1 MINKVLSTIK
11 KYNMLSTG
19 DGVVIGI
26 SGGADSVSLACVL
39 CELRPRY
46 VLRLYAVHLNHCIRG
61 NEADGDEEFVRRL
74 CECLGIELFTFRRDI
89 PSIADKC
96 GLTLEE
102 AGRKVR
108 YELFDKVLKDTASQ
122 KIAVAHNMNDN
133 AETLLMRL
141 CRGTGI
147 KGLGGISPVRDNII
161 RPLIEVKRS
170 EIEAYC
176 NKMQLSYRTDST
188 NLVEDYT
195 RNKIRLTL
203 IPWLEQ
209 NLNPSVCDGLN
220 KTAQFM
226 RDEDEY
232 LDELAERAY
241 GNCLLESGTL
251 SCEKLLTYDAVI
263 RRRVVRLLFATYVVS
278 LKDISSEHINAVCR
292 LAEGKSGAS
301 LSLPYSLT
309 AKKEYDRLIIT
320 KESDT
325 KAGYSYATELN
336 KPLFLPELN
345 VFVEICD
352 KKTQIL
358 GNLLYTNCFKCDII
372 NDRLYL
378 RTRQSGDVIHLKG
391 VGTKKIK
398 KLFTDLKIRRSERD
412 LIPMLAVGSDILW
425 LNCGKIYVNDK
436 YATEDGN
443 LYFYMWN

>member
-11 KYNMLSTG
+11 NYNMLNTG
-19 DGVVIGI
+19 DGVVIGL

-46 VLRLYAVHLNHCIRG
+46 ALRLYAVHLNHGIRG
-61 NEADGDEEFVRRL
+61 AEADADEDFVRRL

-89 PSIADKC
+89 PAIATEQ
-96 GLTLEE
+96 GMTVEE

-108 YELFDKVLKDTASQ
+108 YELFDKVLQDTDSK
-122 KIAVAHNMNDN
+122 KIAVAHNLNDN

-147 KGLGGISPVRDNII
+147 KGLGGISPVRGNII

-176 NKMQLSYRTDST
+176 DKMQLSYRTDST

-220 KTAQFM
+220 KTAHFM
-226 RDEDEY
+226 REEDEY
-232 LDELAERAY
+232 LDRLALNAY
-241 GNCLLESGTL
+241 NTCLIEEGTL
-251 SCEKLLTYDAVI
+251 SCEKLLTYDIVL
-263 RRRVVRLLFATYVVS
+263 RRRIIRLLFANYVVS
-278 LKDISSEHINAVCR
+278 LKDISSEHINAVCS

-301 LSLPYSLT
+301 LNLPYSLT
-309 AKKEYDRLIIT
+309 AKKEYDRLTIAKAT
-320 KESDT
+320 DT
-325 KAGYSYATELN
+325 EAGYCCELELN
-336 KPLFLPELN
+336 KPIFIPKLN
-345 VFVEICD
+345 TFVEICD

-378 RTRQSGDVIHLKG
+378 RTRQRGDLIHLKG

-398 KLFTDLKIRRSERD
+398 KLFADLKINRSERD
-412 LIPMLAVGSDILW
+412 SIPMLAIGNDVLW
-425 LNCGKIYVNDK
+425 LNCGKVFTNDNYV
-436 YATEDGN
+436 AEDGN
-443 LYFYMWN
+443 IYFYIWA